1 MNGPVVAV
9 VEDFAPLRENILLSL
24 TASDVQAW
32 GAESAEA
39 LYRELTVRPTDIVIM
54 DLGLPG
60 ENGLDAMRHLAR
72 RPGLGIIVASARG
85 GEDDIQAALAAGAH
99 RYFVKPVPLTALLA
113 AIESLWRHLSR
124 PAAAAQP
131 VPWRLRRSVPSLV
144 TAEDREIPLT
154 GGEYALLACLATQ
167 PGRVVPKHELLAAVL
182 PGAQPEHYARIEVLT
197 SRLRGKLK
205 RHGYILPVRTQFAQG
220 LVLANPLVC
229 E

>member
-1 MNGPVVAV
+1 MSGPVVAV

-24 TASDVQAW
+24 AASGIAAW

-39 LYRELTVRPTDIVIM
+39 LYRELTVRPTDIVVM

-60 ENGLDAMRHLAR
+60 ESGLDALRHLAR

-85 GEDDIQAALAAGAH
+85 GDDDIQSALAAGAY
-99 RYFVKPVPLTALLA
+99 RYFVKPVPLTTLLA
-113 AIESLWRHLSR
+113 AIESLWQHLARS
-124 PAAAAQP
+124 AAASKPA
-131 VPWRLRRSVPSLV
+131 PWRLRRATPSLI
-144 TAEDREIPLT
+144 TGEGREIPLT
-154 GGEYALLACLATQ
+154 SGEHALLACLATQ
-167 PGRVVPKHELLAAVL
+167 PGRVVPKHELLAAIL

-205 RHGYILPVRTQFAQG
+205 RHGYLLPVRTQFAQG
-220 LVLANPLVC
+220 LILANDIVC